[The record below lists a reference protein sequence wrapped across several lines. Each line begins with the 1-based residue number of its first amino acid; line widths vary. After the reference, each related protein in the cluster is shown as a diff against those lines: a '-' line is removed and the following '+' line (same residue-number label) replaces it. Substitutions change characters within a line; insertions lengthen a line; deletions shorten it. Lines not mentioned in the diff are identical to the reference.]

1 MAADEPVVL
10 GEHGDPALSGREQYE
25 VALIRHL
32 VQWLLRIG
40 LAISVIL
47 MTVGFG
53 VKLATGDQRS
63 ASVRLFELGQSMRTG
78 DRLMAVGILVL
89 AATPALRVVSLVVLW
104 AWERDWRFVTVALVV
119 VLTLASAIAI
129 GHG

>member
-1 MAADEPVVL
+1 LAADRPGVL
-10 GEHGDPALSGREQYE
+10 GERGDPALSDQEQHD
-25 VALIRHL
+25 VALVRHV

-40 LAISVIL
+40 LAISFVL
-47 MTVGFG
+47 MTVGL
-53 VKLATGDQRS
+53 VMKLATGDQHS
-63 ASVRLFELGQSMRTG
+63 ASVRLFELGRSMRTG
-78 DRLMAVGILVL
+78 DRLMAMGILVL

>member
-1 MAADEPVVL
+1 ML
-10 GEHGDPALSGREQYE
+10 GERGDPALSGREQHD
-25 VALIRHL
+25 VALVRHV

-40 LAISVIL
+40 LAILFVL
-47 MTVGFG
+47 MTVGF
-53 VKLATGDQRS
+53 VTKLATGDQHS
-63 ASVRLFELGQSMRTG
+63 ASVRLFELGRSMRTG

-119 VLTLASAIAI
+119 VMTLASAIVI